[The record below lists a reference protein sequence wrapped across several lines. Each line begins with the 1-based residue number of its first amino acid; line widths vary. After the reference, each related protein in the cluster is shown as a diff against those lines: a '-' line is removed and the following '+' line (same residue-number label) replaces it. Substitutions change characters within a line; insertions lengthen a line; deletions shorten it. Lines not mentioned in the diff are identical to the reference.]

1 MPVSSQKKRTTSTPD
16 PSTSEAS
23 SPVLPEQH
31 VFHQYLRS
39 LAQSAVRVVIET
51 VMREELDQFI
61 GAAWGEC
68 SPKRKGYRNGTYT
81 RDLVTSTG
89 RLEEINVPRD
99 RAGQFHTQAFE
110 RYSRYEPHIAEGL
123 TQMFVAGTR
132 THKVG
137 EVAQTLLGVAPRASA
152 ISRLNQTLTQQFETW
167 RQRPLQEHWRILYLD
182 GVHVRIRHGEKANST
197 IILTALGVDLAG
209 NKEVVALRA
218 CAEEDKDGWAC
229 LLQDLRSRGA
239 TQIELIVTD
248 GHDGL
253 LAAVSEL
260 FSATPRQRCLVHKQ
274 RNVLNAIPR
283 RERGDVQA
291 ELVGIWEQPTKQEA
305 LTHLAAFTAKYAQRY
320 PEAIRSLTEDEAHL
334 LTFYAFPQS
343 LHRHIQTTNAI
354 ESLFSNVR
362 QRTDQ
367 IDVFTTET
375 SCLAIVWAT
384 IQDIRLHKLSV
395 E

>member
-1 MPVSSQKKRTTSTPD
+1 MPVPKKNRITPEKAL
-16 PSTSEAS
+16 STSESS
-23 SPVLPEQH
+23 SPLLPEQQE
-31 VFHQYLRS
+31 FHQHLRA
-39 LAQSAVRVVIET
+39 LAQSAVRTVLEV
-51 VMREELDQFI
+51 VMREELDAFI

-81 RDLVTSTG
+81 RDLATSTG
-89 RLEEINVPRD
+89 RLEEIKVPRD

-110 RYSRYEPHIAEGL
+110 RYSRYEPHIADGL
-123 TQMFVAGTR
+123 MQMFVAGVS

-137 EVAQTLLGVAPRASA
+137 EVAQTLMGVAPSAST
-152 ISRLNQTLTQQFETW
+152 ISRLNQTLTQQFDTW

-182 GVHVRIRHGEKANST
+182 GVHFSIRHGDKADST

-209 NKEVVALRA
+209 NKEVLALRA

-229 LLQDLRSRGA
+229 LLQDLRKRGA
-239 TQIELIVTD
+239 TQMDLIVTD
-248 GHDGL
+248 GHEGL

-260 FSATPRQRCLVHKQ
+260 FAATPRQRCLVHKQ
-274 RNVLNAIPR
+274 RNILNAIPR
-283 RERGDVQA
+283 RERSTVQV

-305 LTHLAAFTAKYAQRY
+305 LIHLAAFKAKYAVRY
-320 PEAIRSLTEDEAHL
+320 PEAVRSLAEDEAHL
-334 LTFYAFPQS
+334 LTFYEFPQS
-343 LHRHIQTTNAI
+343 MYRHIQTTNAI

-375 SCLAIVWAT
+375 SCLTIVWAT
-384 IQDIRLHKLSV
+384 IQDIRLHKISV